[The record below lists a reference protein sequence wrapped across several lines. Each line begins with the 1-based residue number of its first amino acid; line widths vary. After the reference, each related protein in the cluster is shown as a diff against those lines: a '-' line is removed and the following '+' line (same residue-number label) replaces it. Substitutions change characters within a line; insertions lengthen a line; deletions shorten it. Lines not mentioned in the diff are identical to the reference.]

1 MKLESLSRKRFNFDR
16 YCSDLNGNNK
26 LSNIKLSKPWEDLTK
41 IVENPSQLSLKP
53 ASGDISV
60 TALYMNCA
68 VSRPLKSSE
77 CKNRKIANSQD
88 TNSLKLYVYHENL
101 YFLETTATVVVVVS
115 MVVAVVVVAVPLGL
129 DGYYP
134 GGQVEKYHLMVET
147 NSSDLGL
154 KFLTFY
160 FDFYYYVVSGLVD
173 SFLIS
178 GLDQGSSGRRPGS
191 DW

>member
-1 MKLESLSRKRFNFDR
+1 M
-16 YCSDLNGNNK
+16 
-26 LSNIKLSKPWEDLTK
+26 
-41 IVENPSQLSLKP
+41 
-53 ASGDISV
+53 
-60 TALYMNCA
+60 
-68 VSRPLKSSE
+68 
-77 CKNRKIANSQD
+77 
-88 TNSLKLYVYHENL
+88 
-101 YFLETTATVVVVVS
+101 
-115 MVVAVVVVAVPLGL
+115 VVVAVPPGP

-134 GGQVEKYHLMVET
+134 EGRVDRLMVET

-178 GLDQGSSGRRPGS
+178 GLDQGSSGRRP